1 MSASLPADAVVL
13 EKEATQSTNDDLR
26 ALAEH
31 GAPNLSCVWA
41 HQQLKGRGRHG
52 RVWNSPPG
60 NVYCSILFRPQ
71 RHWPEVPQLVYVV
84 ALAVHEALHA
94 QIDPDQKL
102 EIKWPNDIL
111 LNGGK
116 LTGMLLEASAPAER
130 GSALPAHVIAGIGIN
145 LRHAPDASQ
154 ALYPP
159 TSLVAQGQLPPDPAL
174 LVQALRQAV
183 AVNLQTW
190 LASGFEP
197 LRQRFLQRAHRLGQ
211 CVRLGTTADKQDY
224 QDGVFEGID
233 EQGQLLLRRDD
244 ASLLRLYSGDV
255 LMTS

>member
-1 MSASLPADAVVL
+1 MSLALPADAVVI

-26 ALAEH
+26 ALADQ
-31 GAPNLSCVWA
+31 GAAALSCVWS

-60 NVYCSILFRPQ
+60 NVYVSILFRPQ

-84 ALAVHEALHA
+84 ALAVHEALSA
-94 QIDPDQKL
+94 QIDPGQKL

-116 LTGMLLEASAPAER
+116 LTGMLLEAGGATER
-130 GSALPAHVIAGIGIN
+130 GAVVPAYVIAGIGIN
-145 LRHAPDASQ
+145 LRHAPEASQ

-159 TSLVAQGQLPPDPAL
+159 TSLLAQGQIPPDPAL
-174 LVQALRQAV
+174 LVQGLRHAV

-211 CVRLGTTADKQDY
+211 RVRLGTSPDKQDY

-233 EQGQLLLRRDD
+233 EQGQLLLRLDD
-244 ASLLRLYSGDV
+244 RRLLRLYSGDV
-255 LMTS
+255 LMSA